1 MKLSLRS
8 KLLILLVL
16 ISLVP
21 LSVLAGL
28 GGYFINLA
36 QRYSVARLEAQL
48 LSQKEKEIE
57 QFIAQTQT
65 LFHVQVT
72 AQVAAL
78 SGIPFD
84 QREFLLG
91 EIVKAN
97 RSISDISFLDYDP
110 TYPDKP
116 ETGMELNK
124 MISGEPSLDFR
135 SRRDTPE
142 FRAVMEGKD
151 YFGPVYQ
158 KGEEYFM
165 NISAPVRNK
174 DGIVIG
180 AVSGE
185 ISLKNVARLVTDGV
199 LGNLG
204 YILLSDE
211 KGVIWAMPQRLTFAG
226 FGSHVF
232 VQSVLGGEQGALAGD
247 TQEYLSSFGEQVVAS
262 ARRVKTLGWVLVA
275 EWPKSDAYEVVYT
288 IIKQAA
294 VFLVLI
300 LGMVVVA
307 AFLFAW
313 RIIKPIK
320 MLEEGTRIIG
330 GGNLDHRILIDTRD
344 ELEVLANRFNEMA
357 KNLKD
362 IQELREI
369 KARMQGLEQSLEKE
383 KELSHI
389 KDTFIATASH
399 QLRTPVSVIRWSA
412 ENLQALAAA
421 GKKEELASQLTD
433 LSKNVEALSLVIGD
447 ILTVAELGIGYMPRG
462 ISEFSVLEKVKETI
476 MKFTTEAEAKKI
488 AVAID
493 AREGEYRVKA
503 SPLNITRVIEH
514 LMDNAVTYTKEGG
527 HILFELSS
535 SEKDLT
541 VSVKDDGIEV
551 LPEDQKLLFGE
562 FFRGKNS
569 VEMKNVGTGLGLFII
584 KTIVEGHGGKVG
596 VESPADW
603 GKEGKKGTRFYFSL
617 PLR

>member
-21 LSVLAGL
+21 LAVLAGL

-36 QRYSVARLEAQL
+36 QQYSVARLEAQL

-57 QFIAQTQT
+57 QFVTETQA
-65 LFHVQVT
+65 LFHVQV
-72 AQVAAL
+72 AVQVAAL
-78 SGIPFD
+78 SGIPSD
-84 QREFLLG
+84 QREFLLR
-91 EIVKAN
+91 EIGRAN
-97 RSISDISFLDYDP
+97 RAISEISFLEYDP

-116 ETGMELNK
+116 ETGRELSR
-124 MISGEPSLDFR
+124 MIGGELSLELR
-135 SRRDTPE
+135 NRRNSPE
-142 FRAVMEGKD
+142 FIAAMGGKD
-151 YFGPVYQ
+151 YFGPVYE
-158 KGEEYFM
+158 KEGEYFM
-165 NISAPVRNK
+165 SVSSPVKNK

-185 ISLKNVARLVTDGV
+185 LSLKNIARLVTDGA
-199 LGNLG
+199 LGNSG
-204 YILLSDE
+204 YVLLSDE
-211 KGVIWAMPQRLTFAG
+211 KGIIWAMPSRLSFKG
-226 FGSHVF
+226 FGSNVF
-232 VQSVLGGEQGALAGD
+232 VQAVLGGEQGALARD
-247 TQEYLSSFGEQVVAS
+247 TEEYLSSFGEQVVAS
-262 ARRVKTLGWVLVA
+262 AQRVKTLGWVLVA

-288 IIKQAA
+288 IIRQAA
-294 VFLVLI
+294 LFLVLI
-300 LGMVVVA
+300 LGMVVAA

-320 MLEEGTRIIG
+320 MLEEGTRIVG
-330 GGNLDHRILIDTRD
+330 SGNLDHRILINTKD

-362 IQELREI
+362 IQELRDI
-369 KARMQGLEQSLEKE
+369 KARMQGLVQSLEKE
-383 KELSHI
+383 KELSRI

-412 ENLQALAAA
+412 ENLHALAAA
-421 GKKEELASQLTD
+421 GKKEEIESQLAD

-447 ILTVAELGIGYMPRG
+447 ILTVAELGIGYVPRG
-462 ISEFSVLEKVKETI
+462 ISEFSVLEKVKEII

-488 AVAID
+488 TVAID

-503 SPLNITRVIEH
+503 SPLNITRVLEH

-541 VSVKDDGIEV
+541 VSVKDDGLEV

-569 VEMKNVGTGLGLFII
+569 VEMKNVGTGLGLFIM
-584 KTIVEGHGGKVG
+584 KTIVEGHGGNIG
-596 VESPADW
+596 AESPADW
-603 GKEGKKGTRFYFSL
+603 NGKKAGSRFYFTL
-617 PLR
+617 PLS